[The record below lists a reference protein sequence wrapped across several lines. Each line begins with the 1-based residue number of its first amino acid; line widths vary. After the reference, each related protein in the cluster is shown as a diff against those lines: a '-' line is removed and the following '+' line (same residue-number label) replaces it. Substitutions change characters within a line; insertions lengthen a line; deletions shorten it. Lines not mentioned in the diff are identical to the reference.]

1 MCRNAHDFFVVSDT
15 LITFM
20 ACNINDKLMTVTDR
34 FLKYVTFDTESSETT
49 GVTPSTPGQRVFA
62 EALVKEL
69 EEIGLEDITLDDKSY
84 LMATLPANTAK
95 EVPFGY
101 QPRYVGQGC
110 RAAYRKL
117 RRGGYRVVRRRK
129 RGAFTA
135 YVSRTGRL

>member
-84 LMATLPANTAK
+84 LMANILPC
-95 EVPFGY
+95 P
-101 QPRYVGQGC
+101 PI
-110 RAAYRKL
+110 
-117 RRGGYRVVRRRK
+117 RRRWF
-129 RGAFTA
+129 RRSDLSPIWIPVLICQARMSSR
-135 YVSRTGRL
+135 VS